1 MRHWM
6 NAHLQTAA
14 HAAVG
19 LAMLTLP
26 SVAQAQVNVEAFE
39 LDNGMTFLLLPRAE
53 QPNNV
58 SAGWMAK
65 VGSVNERPGITG
77 ISHFFEHMMFKGTTT
92 IGTND
97 AEKDAWFR
105 AEQERVRRQ
114 LRALQTEAQYQRYR
128 TGEVDD
134 PWNPANDTD
143 EMAAL
148 RAELNQLVDD
158 HREVIVKDE
167 FDSVYKSL
175 GASGM
180 NAFTSNDMT
189 MYFITV
195 PSNKLEGW
203 AWMESDR
210 LTDSV
215 FREFYSERD
224 VVHEERRLRTES
236 TPTGVYDEQF
246 EALFWTASPYS
257 WPVVGWPSD
266 LNSYTMAQARDYFRT
281 YYAPNNL
288 TGVIVGDFDPETVK
302 PMLTQYF
309 GHLTAGPTPPPVVT
323 LEVEQL
329 AEKRMS
335 AECDCPNSF
344 RAKYQAPAY
353 GHEDGFVLDVISS
366 LLNGRTG
373 RMYRSMVE
381 GEEIATQSYAGVD
394 SRKYAGSFDVQI
406 EAKGDVDPQVL
417 EDGWAAEVER
427 LKTELVPEAE
437 LQKVKNQAAAD
448 NYRRLQSNFYLLVQI
463 GFAERLGGWEWLNE
477 EPKRIAA
484 VTAED
489 IQRVAQEIFVD
500 NHRAVA
506 HYRRSADSKPIDP
519 EILAALG
526 DLPPQVMNMM
536 KQQIKEILAV
546 TDAEELKTAMGE
558 MKAQA
563 QTVPAPFKPAFD
575 TLMKVAADHLATL
588 EGGN

>member
-1 MRHWM
+1 MRQWM
-6 NAHLQTAA
+6 NAPLRSAARFTAGVA
-14 HAAVG
+14 LIA
-19 LAMLTLP
+19 LP
-26 SVAQAQVNVEAFE
+26 SMANAQVDVEEFE

-53 QPNNV
+53 EPNNV
-58 SAGWMAK
+58 SAGWLAE

-97 AEKDAWFR
+97 PERDAWFR
-105 AEQERVRRQ
+105 SEQERVRRQ
-114 LRALQTEAQYQRYR
+114 LLDLQTEAQYQRYR

-134 PWNPANDTD
+134 PWNPSNDTP
-143 EMAAL
+143 EMAEL
-148 RAELNQLVDD
+148 RAELNQLMED
-158 HREVIVKDE
+158 HRDVIVKDE

-195 PSNKLEGW
+195 PANKLEGW

-266 LNSYTMAQARDYFRT
+266 LNSYTMEQARDYFRT

-288 TGVIVGDFDPETVK
+288 TGVIVGDFDPETLK

-309 GHLTAGPTPPPVVT
+309 GHLTSGPTPPPVVT

-344 RAKYQAPAY
+344 KAKYQAPAY
-353 GHEDGFVLDVISS
+353 GHTDGFVLDVISS
-366 LLNGRTG
+366 VLNGRTG

-381 GEEIATQSYAGVD
+381 GEEIATQGYARLD
-394 SRKYAGSFDVQI
+394 SRKYGGSFDIDV
-406 EAKGDVDPQVL
+406 EAKGDVDPQAL
-417 EDGWAAEVER
+417 EDAWAREVER
-427 LKTELVPEAE
+427 LQTEPVPDAE

-463 GFAERLGGWEWLNE
+463 GFAERLGGWEWLNS
-477 EPKRIAA
+477 EPDKIAA

-489 IQRVAQEIFVD
+489 IQRVANEIFVD

-506 HYRRSADSKPIDP
+506 HYRRSSDSQPLDP

-526 DLPPQVMNMM
+526 DLPPQAVTMVT
-536 KQQIKEILAV
+536 QQIKEILAI
-546 TDAEELKTAMGE
+546 TDVEELKTTLTE

-563 QTVPAPFKPAFD
+563 GTIPPPFKPAFE
-575 TLMKVAADHLATL
+575 TMLKVAADHLATL